1 MCLRKSGFV
10 VLVLV
15 TTSWGQQFNSS
26 PIQSLAQH
34 QVTSS
39 QNAKRSGNQKQ
50 ESQIVP
56 TEQNQLSSREMIP
69 FGSVQTFQ
77 HSRENNGDVQQRYKQ
92 PVQFKIRNGTV
103 SRTTIRNAVND
114 PVPATLGHQRADEQ
128 HTVQQTQN
136 FQKISI
142 QRPALKPSNQTSPT
156 VSFQTSQVGLQS
168 LSSPS
173 AQQEV
178 PLYIQPFS
186 LAHQQAVQNTN
197 QGTILT
203 KSTSVPQTAKQAK
216 ELQSNELNRHVQ
228 QPVSPLHQP
237 HLPQRTTFVHTFPT
251 QRSSTQIQ
259 PLQQQQI
266 PGNRFPS
273 QTQNVQ
279 HETVHGIKAPQL
291 QQQQKPQKKVV
302 QNQQRVGQT
311 ALSSQEEL
319 FQKQAR
325 NAKYSFNSAINDNI
339 MDNTQIRQEERNGLE
354 LFGYYSYSDGF
365 YKRTVH
371 YKADEH
377 GYRVTKEEIE
387 PIGNGPQVNL
397 EGDAVVNTNIAGVNN
412 KYSITT
418 ADIH

>member
-1 MCLRKSGFV
+1 MKICLLQFV

-26 PIQSLAQH
+26 PIKSLAQH
-34 QVTSS
+34 QNTSS
-39 QNAKRSGNQKQ
+39 QDAKRSGNQKQ

-56 TEQNQLSSREMIP
+56 TEQNQFLSQEMIP

-77 HSRENNGDVQQRYKQ
+77 HSRENNGVVQQRYQQ
-92 PVQFKIRNGTV
+92 PVQLKIHNGTI
-103 SRTTIRNAVND
+103 SHTTIRNGVND
-114 PVPATLGHQRADEQ
+114 PVPATLRHQSAAEQ
-128 HTVQQTQN
+128 HRVQQTQN
-136 FQKISI
+136 FKKISI
-142 QRPALKPSNQTSPT
+142 QRPALQTSPT
-156 VSFQTSQVGLQS
+156 ASFQTSQVGFQS

-173 AQQEV
+173 AQQQV
-178 PLYIQPFS
+178 PISIQKTSEQPQPFPF
-186 LAHQQAVQNTN
+186 AHQQAVQNTN

-203 KSTSVPQTAKQAK
+203 ESTSLPQTAKPAQ

-266 PGNRFPS
+266 LGNMFSP
-273 QTQNVQ
+273 QTQNLQ
-279 HETVHGIKAPQL
+279 HETVHDIKA
-291 QQQQKPQKKVV
+291 PQKKVV
-302 QNQQRVGQT
+302 QNQQRVGET
-311 ALSSQEEL
+311 TLSSEEEL

-339 MDNTQIRQEERNGLE
+339 MDNTQIRQEKRNGLE
-354 LFGYYSYSDGF
+354 LSGFYSYSDGF
-365 YKRTVH
+365 YKHTVH

-377 GYRVTKEEIE
+377 GYRVTK
-387 PIGNGPQVNL
+387 
-397 EGDAVVNTNIAGVNN
+397 
-412 KYSITT
+412 
-418 ADIH
+418 